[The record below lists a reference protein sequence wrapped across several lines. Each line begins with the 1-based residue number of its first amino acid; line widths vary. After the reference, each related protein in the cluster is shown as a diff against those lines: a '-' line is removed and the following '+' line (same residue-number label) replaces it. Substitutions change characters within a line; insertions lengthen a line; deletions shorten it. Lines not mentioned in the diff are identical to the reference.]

1 VIAGLVEPGE
11 RMLWAGHPDREAML
25 GRQARRFWLRMAL
38 TPVLLAGMA
47 WLAVR
52 ALPVGAF
59 ESVPLE
65 IFLESRVLVPLVIVL
80 VGIPVLSG
88 VLRKRFERYVGSLT
102 YAMTDR
108 RLLVV
113 EGDEV
118 VDQYRPEQLGRVHVR
133 RRSRGF
139 DDVNF
144 GRRSSTRAGTRVS
157 RDAVQREREYVGFKA
172 LADADAM
179 QAAIEKWV
187 ASHQSR
193 AESASAGFLEAV
205 TDSADRPEIE
215 RSDVDRTDHAAG
227 GACRITHNAL
237 GLRIEFPESW
247 RIRVRNKKKPRGR
260 VFFDSERWREPEEAG
275 PWNVVL
281 GEGPMRCS
289 VEVEVFETSP
299 TVSYEALSKGRVA
312 TAVAGTVIDSDAAVE
327 INSLNGFCVTRRK
340 EIQVT
345 ESAVATLA
353 EVVALQRETVLHDGR
368 RQVWIRSTWPEE
380 SKVLGQVVDRIV
392 RSTRLTDSSV
402 ISSPLR

>member
-1 VIAGLVEPGE
+1 MSFEGDASAESVIAGLVEPGE
-11 RMLWAGHPDREAML
+11 RILWAGHPDREAML
-25 GRQARRFWLRMAL
+25 SHQARRFWLRMAL

-52 ALPVGAF
+52 SLPVGAF

-65 IFLESRVLVPLVIVL
+65 ILLESRVLVPLVIVL
-80 VGIPVLSG
+80 VAIPVLSG

-139 DDVNF
+139 GDVNF

-187 ASHQSR
+187 ASHQLR
-193 AESASAGFLEAV
+193 AESASADFLEA
-205 TDSADRPEIE
+205 ADRPEIE
-215 RSDVDRTDHAAG
+215 RTDVDRTDHADG
-227 GACRITHNAL
+227 GARRITHNAL

-247 RIRVRNKKKPRGR
+247 RVRVRNKKKPRGR
-260 VFFDSERWREPEEAG
+260 VFFDSERWQEPEEAG

-299 TVSYEALSKGRVA
+299 TVSYEVLSKGRVA
-312 TAVAGTVIDSDAAVE
+312 TAVSGTVIDADAAVE
-327 INSLNGFCVTRRK
+327 INSLNGFCVTRRQ

-380 SKVLGQVVDRIV
+380 SEVLGQVVDRIV
-392 RSTRLTDSSV
+392 QSTRLD
-402 ISSPLR
+402 